1 MPNPKTT
8 TLSFPPQKSV
18 SVCSAGDR
26 GQKGWHWWPPS
37 TIHPLILW
45 PNLDCTHKSLY
56 LRPRVS
62 GETDSTPNQDESR
75 STEATYSGP
84 ISLIWVDLGIGLCA
98 MLAHEQR
105 RWLGR
110 HLPMRLWGK
119 VFLTDKESSQEKKQS
134 SSKKLSHIYLWSLNC
149 GSPSCNNKTK
159 ERHTLHL
166 QPFPHWPYF

>member
-26 GQKGWHWWPPS
+26 GQTGWHWWPPS

-119 VFLTDKESSQEKKQS
+119 VFLTDKESSQEKKTVFFQGTYS
-134 SSKKLSHIYLWSLNC
+134 YLLMILELWQ
-149 GSPSCNNKTK
+149 PI
-159 ERHTLHL
+159 L
-166 QPFPHWPYF
+166 QP